1 MIEPQLSTL
10 RTAQPGDGMSLSFDP
25 KDPDEVLD
33 YKLDWTERLAGD
45 TIVSSM
51 WQASPAE
58 GLVID
63 RSSFTTTETVVWLS
77 EGTIGASYL
86 LLNRVQTDGG
96 RTFDQTV
103 KLRIKSK

>member
-1 MIEPQLSTL
+1 
-10 RTAQPGDGMSLSFDP
+10 MSLSFDP

-45 TIVSSM
+45 TIVSSI
-51 WQASPAE
+51 WQMSPAD

-63 RSSFTTTETVVWLS
+63 RHSFTVTETVVWLS
-77 EGTIGASYL
+77 EGTLGATYE
-86 LLNRVQTDGG
+86 LLNRIQTDGG

-103 KLRIKSK
+103 KLKVRAK